1 MSGKAEA
8 LLRKG
13 VARLNF
19 PELLIILIGA
29 IGVTIFAEHR
39 NLQPPLVV
47 VLIGLLASFMP
58 GLHEFELEPEI
69 ILQIVLPPLLFST
82 ALNISFTSFLKR
94 IKAITNL
101 GVVLVIVTT
110 LAVGLFA
117 SWIVPELSLA
127 SALVL
132 GAVIAPPDAVTAVA
146 IGRRLGL
153 PKRVMTILTGES
165 LVNDAAAL
173 TLFTI
178 TVANVAGTSI
188 FIDNVVLFF
197 LYNASIGV
205 IFGLVIGVIVHW
217 IRVRLHG
224 AAIITA
230 LGIITPFTAYLIAEE
245 VHASGVLAVVAA
257 GFYLGR
263 HSSQIQ
269 FNARLQEKD
278 VWSTIDVLLE
288 TFVFAYIGLQLRFVL
303 DEAYHGGYSTL
314 EIVLYSLAI
323 FVVITLVRLV
333 WVVGSNIV
341 SHWNYNQN
349 KARFPDRKILLPLT
363 RPESVVVSWTGMRGV
378 VTLAAAAGI
387 PLITNTGQIFPGRP
401 AIQAIAFLVTVSTL
415 LIQGLTL
422 PWLIGKLHIV
432 DPHEAEIEQGQLNY
446 AQRISRKAAAEAF
459 QRFSAQHPALQS
471 QKIIDKFQ
479 EQTLRNYELR
489 QLVQSNSS
497 PEEMRNFMDTLVE
510 LSQYVVTA
518 QRDALVAE
526 RDAEHISDDVLR
538 TAFEHLDLQEAVIL
552 NRYKDHL

>member
-1 MSGKAEA
+1 M
-8 LLRKG
+8 
-13 VARLNF
+13 NY

-29 IGVTIFAEHR
+29 IAVTIIAEHK
-39 NLQPPLVV
+39 NFQPPLAV
-47 VLIGLLASFMP
+47 VLVGLLASYLP
-58 GLHEFELEPEI
+58 GLHEFELEPEV
-69 ILQIVLPPLLFST
+69 ILRIVLPPLLFST
-82 ALNISFTSFLKR
+82 ALNISLTNFLKR
-94 IKAITNL
+94 IKAISNL
-101 GVVLVIVTT
+101 GVILVIVTT
-110 LAVGLFA
+110 LAVGFSA
-117 SWIVPELSLA
+117 SWFVPSLSLG

-178 TVANVAGTSI
+178 TVATVAGTPI

-197 LYNASIGV
+197 LYNAGVGV
-205 IFGLVIGVIVHW
+205 ILGLVVGIIVHW

-224 AAIITA
+224 AAIVTA
-230 LGIITPFTAYLIAEE
+230 LGIITPFAAFLIAEE

-263 HSSQIQ
+263 HTSEIQ
-269 FNARLQEKD
+269 FNARIQEKNA
-278 VWSTIDVLLE
+278 WSTIDVLLE

-303 DEAYHGGYSTL
+303 EDANQGGYSTP
-314 EIVLYSLAI
+314 EILLYSLGV
-323 FVVITLVRLV
+323 FMVITLVRLV

-341 SHWNYNQN
+341 SHWNYRRD
-349 KARFPDRKILLPLT
+349 KARFPDKKILIPLT
-363 RPESVVVSWTGMRGV
+363 RPESIVVSWTGMRGV

-387 PLITNTGQIFPGRP
+387 PLITTTGQAFPGRP

-422 PWLIGKLHIV
+422 PWLITQLHIV
-432 DPHEAEIEQGQLNY
+432 DPHEAEIEQSQLNY
-446 AQRISRKAAAEAF
+446 AQRISRKAAVEAF
-459 QRFSAQHPALQS
+459 QRFSVQYPALQS
-471 QKIIDKFQ
+471 QNLIDKFQ

-489 QLVQSNSS
+489 QLIQSNSS
-497 PEEMRNFMDTLVE
+497 PEEMRHFMNMLVS

-518 QRDALVAE
+518 QRDALIAE

-538 TAFEHLDLQEAVIL
+538 TAFENLDLQEAVIL
-552 NRYKDHL
+552 NRYKDLL